1 MEEGLQAVIDQ
12 GVREQAEKIK
22 QCFSEHAAKLKSER
36 DAFAAQEEA
45 WRQEVGR
52 KQAELDSRTSQLV
65 VNETRVNAWE
75 QMGIVLSGDA
85 SDVRNTHLSN
95 TICRVARGI
104 PNVIST
110 ACVRHATL

>member
-45 WRQEVGR
+45 WRQ
-52 KQAELDSRTSQLV
+52 
-65 VNETRVNAWE
+65 
-75 QMGIVLSGDA
+75 
-85 SDVRNTHLSN
+85 
-95 TICRVARGI
+95 
-104 PNVIST
+104 
-110 ACVRHATL
+110 